1 MEQLLFHGKKTVP
14 AALRRDMWTPYFS
27 LHFPPTIH
35 GAEAGKLAYRRLR
48 ELSLQRQL
56 SPPRAMVLATQKD
69 IDDKKSKYDPLTLR
83 DALERRDIKELPKEG
98 ERLPKK
104 LLARRLMDQKATS
117 VADAR
122 FVTELYLEGQTPA
135 ELRRARLMKFKS
147 KMAQMGRRAKLRLQ
161 KIRQLE
167 ARKRDLIR
175 LLATHAQSVR
185 RGDGHLTLTKH
196 AAARISAEYLGF
208 SKSGGGLE
216 RLAKIKAAKE
226 GKATEAEL
234 RESMAD
240 VQAQIDSLLSGQ
252 PLPQTETVE
261 LDAEDRANIDRAR
274 TEASSEADEDASAL
288 SSEETPHEPEL
299 RVKMMWA
306 DQRDSAYASKAW
318 PQGVIHGSLERSAVS
333 KVSTRDGTR
342 ISRSIH
348 VIGGEQDSLWAKDP
362 EEASEARQLMEA
374 TYKQRQDVA
383 QLIGEKMV
391 LAVQMLRD
399 ELDGNLPEG
408 TRQTH
413 SGELMEELQ
422 RNEVKVAANKQ
433 ERIHQ
438 TTALEHSWWALAPE
452 DREGVNRERAMLLAR
467 VLKLRELRKGADA
480 EADPSRDS
488 AKVRTEDGVEI
499 AAPKA
504 GWFDRVR
511 ALVWRR

>member
-35 GAEAGKLAYRRLR
+35 GAEAGKLAYQRLR

-56 SPPRAMVLATQKD
+56 SPPRAMVLATQQD
-69 IDDKKSKYDPLTLR
+69 IVDKKSKYDPITLR
-83 DALERRDIKELPKEG
+83 DALERRDIKELPKAG
-98 ERLPKK
+98 KRLPKK

-122 FVTELYLEGQTPA
+122 FVTELYLKGQTPA
-135 ELRRARLMKFKS
+135 ELRRARLRKFKS
-147 KMAQMGRRAKLRLQ
+147 KMARMGRRAKLRLQ
-161 KIRQLE
+161 KIRELE

-208 SKSGGGLE
+208 SKSGGGLN
-216 RLAKIKAAKE
+216 RLAKIEAAKE

-234 RESMAD
+234 LESMAD

-261 LDAEDRANIDRAR
+261 LDAEESANIDRAR
-274 TEASSEADEDASAL
+274 TEASSEADEDASVL
-288 SSEETPHEPEL
+288 SSEEIPEEPEL

-306 DQRDSAYASKAW
+306 DQRDSAYAQKDW

-348 VIGGEQDSLWAKDP
+348 VIGGEQDSLWAEDP
-362 EEASEARQLMEA
+362 EDASEARQLMEA

-383 QLIGEKMV
+383 QSIGEKMT

-399 ELDGNLPEG
+399 EINGNMPEG
-408 TRQTH
+408 TRKTD

-422 RNEVKVAANKQ
+422 RNDVQLAANNQ

-452 DREGVNRERAMLLAR
+452 DREGVNRGRAMLLAQ
-467 VLKLRELRKGADA
+467 VLELRELRKGADA
-480 EADPSRDS
+480 ETHPERDTAEVKS
-488 AKVRTEDGVEI
+488 EDGVEI

-511 ALVWRR
+511 AFVWRR

>member
-1 MEQLLFHGKKTVP
+1 M
-14 AALRRDMWTPYFS
+14 
-27 LHFPPTIH
+27 
-35 GAEAGKLAYRRLR
+35 
-48 ELSLQRQL
+48 
-56 SPPRAMVLATQKD
+56 
-69 IDDKKSKYDPLTLR
+69 
-83 DALERRDIKELPKEG
+83 
-98 ERLPKK
+98 
-104 LLARRLMDQKATS
+104 
-117 VADAR
+117 
-122 FVTELYLEGQTPA
+122 
-135 ELRRARLMKFKS
+135 
-147 KMAQMGRRAKLRLQ
+147 
-161 KIRQLE
+161 
-167 ARKRDLIR
+167 
-175 LLATHAQSVR
+175 
-185 RGDGHLTLTKH
+185 
-196 AAARISAEYLGF
+196 
-208 SKSGGGLE
+208 
-216 RLAKIKAAKE
+216 
-226 GKATEAEL
+226 
-234 RESMAD
+234 
-240 VQAQIDSLLSGQ
+240 QAQIDSLLSGQ